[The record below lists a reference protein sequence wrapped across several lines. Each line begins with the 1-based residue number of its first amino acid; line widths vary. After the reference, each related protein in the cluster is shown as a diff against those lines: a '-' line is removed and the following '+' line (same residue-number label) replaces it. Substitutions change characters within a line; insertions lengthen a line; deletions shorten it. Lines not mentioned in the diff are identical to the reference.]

1 MHTMQER
8 LNTLDTEEG
17 IALAGFLKRGEVSV
31 PSVAFRHDG
40 RRAFVKHWEKYGVRF
55 GADDIT
61 AIQAEAGKHATI
73 EAIADIDAQG
83 ANADIEVRFRDACAD
98 LKKRHK
104 RESAIENAAKV
115 QADFDKG
122 FLPAGAVAEAYQRLQ
137 EAQVDEVP
145 IKTAGLAFKAMIEEA
160 KKYQGKA
167 HLGLSVSTTPLFSAR
182 LDGFRGLGFMAG
194 EPGTGK
200 TSLAMQ
206 WAMDAAETNKDAV
219 VVVLTCEMSA
229 NEVMAMTT
237 TRLTG
242 LHYLDLMKGAE
253 GASLDEVTGLQQYA
267 GELKKLETARG
278 MIEAL
283 KERFLVVTPEDFG
296 GAFLGRGVAGRD
308 LFAPVLDMIRRAME
322 ATGATRSMLV
332 VDSLQSLPIAEPES
346 GSVTGWRG
354 GDGMERDRYTIAE
367 LNALTSK
374 VDAVLVVSEQAKATQ
389 GKVEVTAMLGTGRS
403 GYAADFVIMLSD
415 IDTYTNTRRAA
426 GEDGKPQTTGDAIRA
441 QDYAKGCRQLYAT
454 IVKGRAGMDRG
465 RELITFRIHKHKF
478 HEGAPL

>member
-8 LNTLDTEEG
+8 LNKLDTEEA
-17 IALAGFLKRGEVSV
+17 IALAGMLRQGFVSV
-31 PSVAFRHDG
+31 PAVMFEHPG
-40 RRAFVKHWEKYGVRF
+40 RRAMVEHWEHHGVRI
-55 GADDIT
+55 GAEDVAT
-61 AIQAEAGKHATI
+61 IQAFAGKHATE
-73 EAIADIDAQG
+73 EAMADMEAQDP
-83 ANADIEVRFRDACAD
+83 NAAIPVRFRNACSD
-98 LKKRHK
+98 LTKRHK
-104 RESAIENAAKV
+104 LKSAVERAANA

-122 FLPAGAVAEAYQRLQ
+122 FLPPSAVAEAYQQLQ

-145 IKTAGLAFKAMIEEA
+145 IKTAGLVFQSMLTEA
-160 KKYQGKA
+160 RKYQGKA
-167 HLGLSVSTTPLFSAR
+167 HLGLSVSTTKAFSAR

-242 LHYLDLMKGAE
+242 LSYLDLMKGTE
-253 GASLDEVTGLQQYA
+253 NASMDAATGLQQEP
-267 GELKKLETARG
+267 GEIVELTKAQGKV
-278 MIEAL
+278 EAL
-283 KERFLVVTPEDFG
+283 MERFLVVTPDDFG

-322 ATGATRSMLV
+322 STGATRSMLV

-354 GDGMERDRYTIAE
+354 GDGMERDRYTIAG

-374 VDAVLVVSEQAKATQ
+374 VDAVLVVSEQAKSTQ
-389 GKVEVTAMLGTGRS
+389 GKVQVTAMLGTGRS

-415 IDTYTNTRRAA
+415 PDTYANTGADTKGDEARAKHYEQ
-426 GEDGKPQTTGDAIRA
+426 GYR
-441 QDYAKGCRQLYAT
+441 LVYAT
-454 IVKGRAGMDRG
+454 IVKGRAGMNRG
-465 RELITFRIHKHKF
+465 AELLSFKIHEHKF
-478 HEGAPL
+478 EEGAKV